1 MQAFYKGNKII
12 VASKGNEYPFTLA
25 VEVTKS
31 KAIQLMTKMIANG
44 IDLYMSEN
52 GTVDYSQ
59 WESVTLK

>member
-1 MQAFYKGNKII
+1 MQAFYKATKII
-12 VASKGNEYPFTLA
+12 IVNNGKEYPMSLA
-25 VEVTKS
+25 VEITKA
-31 KAIQLMTKMIANG
+31 KAIQVMTKMDANG